1 MLAAT
6 SAVRI
11 PTRSTHARFERLA
24 AEGRAALSAGK
35 TARARD
41 LLGEE
46 LVLWRGHALA
56 DLAEA
61 RFAQPEAARLE
72 ELRLTAFE
80 DRIEADLSLGRHA
93 ELVGELEALSAQH
106 PYRERLRA
114 QLMLAL
120 YRSGR
125 QADALALYQETRRL
139 LVEELGIEPGPE
151 LQDLHRR
158 MLNQDP
164 LLAAPPPSE
173 QEPEPGGRR
182 RSRARSARS

>member
-1 MLAAT
+1 MYASSDRSRSFAT
-6 SAVRI
+6 APS
-11 PTRSTHARFERLA
+11 S
-24 AEGRAALSAGK
+24 GCAALSAGK

-41 LLGEE
+41 LLGEA
-46 LVLWRGHALA
+46 LGLWRGQALA

-114 QLMLAL
+114 HLMLTL

-139 LVEELGIEPGPE
+139 LVTKLGIE
-151 LQDLHRR
+151 
-158 MLNQDP
+158 
-164 LLAAPPPSE
+164 
-173 QEPEPGGRR
+173 
-182 RSRARSARS
+182 